1 MARSLKDIAERLG
14 DDDDIRD
21 DVEDYTNEYKNIVA
35 NLNGK
40 LLLWY

>member
-14 DDDDIRD
+14 DDDVIRD
-21 DVEDYTNEYKNIVA
+21 NFEDYTNEYKNIIA

-40 LLLWY
+40 LVSWY